1 MTFIEVLNNEE
12 AHNLVDQIEEL
23 LGEDE
28 KVLVRIR
35 TDLIN
40 ELKEKFGYEYEIQE
54 ALMNKPECKL
64 IGKDGNI
71 FNLIGIA
78 SKTLKQNDMK
88 NEAAE
93 MCQRVYQSGSYQEAL
108 VIIGEYVDII

>member
-28 KVLVRIR
+28 KVLVRIG

-40 ELKEKFGYEYEIQE
+40 ELKEKFGYEYEI
-54 ALMNKPECKL
+54 
-64 IGKDGNI
+64 
-71 FNLIGIA
+71 
-78 SKTLKQNDMK
+78 
-88 NEAAE
+88 
-93 MCQRVYQSGSYQEAL
+93 
-108 VIIGEYVDII
+108 

>member
-1 MTFIEVLNNEE
+1 MSNE
-12 AHNLVDQIEEL
+12 
-23 LGEDE
+23 
-28 KVLVRIR
+28 KR
-35 TDLIN
+35 
-40 ELKEKFGYEYEIQE
+40 
-54 ALMNKPECKL
+54 KPDCKL
-64 IGKDGNI
+64 IGENSNI
-71 FNLIGIA
+71 FNLMGIA